1 VTRSGGVH
9 AERKTGVKDCITRYK
24 TAKLWRGL
32 RAWLRPDRTQCG
44 FKLLQMRQCVLPL
57 GLRSTLDAEA
67 HWGRQTDARWRARRR
82 LLDWAIRAAGHSVRV
97 LLDPA
102 ARLELGARWVNS

>member
-1 VTRSGGVH
+1 MTRSGGVH
-9 AERKTGVKDCITRYK
+9 AERDTGVKGCITRFK

-57 GLRSTLDAEA
+57 ALDAEA
-67 HWGRQTDARWRARRR
+67 RWGRQTDARWRARRR
-82 LLDWAIRAAGHSVRV
+82 LLDWAIRVG
-97 LLDPA
+97 
-102 ARLELGARWVNS
+102 